1 MGFRVRISQDDSQ
14 GPDGLAVDTGQSILE
29 AALAAGIPWPHGCRS
44 GNCGS
49 CKSELLSGE
58 VEMSPYSEY
67 ALTGAERD
75 SGLILACR
83 SVPWSDCEVAWLD
96 AGDTEVFP
104 SRRLRCRVVS
114 VEPATHDIRI
124 VRLRIEDDGPLAF
137 AAGQFAEVTFDGMP
151 PRDYSM
157 ANQPGGAELI
167 FHIRAIAGGR
177 VSAWLAENLGPG
189 DSVRLEAPFG
199 TSYFRAAHRGPVLAL
214 AGGSGL
220 APILSIVEAAL
231 AADVARPVRLLF
243 GVRAERDVYLED
255 RLWALAAGHDN
266 FSFDII
272 LSAPEGPTAR
282 RSGLLHE
289 ALAAEAPDLDGTKVY
304 LAGPPAM
311 VEAATAVVR
320 ELGARR
326 QDCHADAFYTGAEK
340 AALEAAG

>member
-1 MGFRVRISQDDSQ
+1 MGFQVRIRQQDGQQPAS
-14 GPDGLAVDTGQSILE
+14 LAVDTGQSILE

-58 VEMSPYSEY
+58 VEMAPYSEY

-75 SGLILACR
+75 NGLILACR
-83 SVPWSDCEVAWLD
+83 SVPWSDCEVAWLE

-104 SRRLRCRVVS
+104 SRQLRCRVVS
-114 VEPATHDIRI
+114 VEAATHDIHI
-124 VRLRIEDDGPLAF
+124 VRMRIAEGSPLAF
-137 AAGQFAEVTFDGMP
+137 AAGQFAEVTFEGMP

-157 ANQPGGAELI
+157 ANPPGADELV

-177 VSAWLAENLGPG
+177 VSAWLAENLRPG
-189 DSVRLEAPFG
+189 DAVRLEAPFG
-199 TSYFRAAHRGPVLAL
+199 TSYYRAAHRGPVLAL

-231 AADVARPVRLLF
+231 AADLARPVRLLF

-255 RLWALAAGHDN
+255 RLRALAAGHDN

-272 LSAPEGPTAR
+272 LSEPDNPTER
-282 RSGLLHE
+282 RTGFLHE
-289 ALAAEAPDLDGTKVY
+289 ALAAAAPDLDGTRVW

-326 QDCHADAFYTGAEK
+326 QDCHADAFYTDAEK
-340 AALEAAG
+340 AALEGVE